1 VAKAKSAAKAALGNR
16 SQNLWVLGFGL
27 LLVAITVTG
36 LRSVDAAHEMRG
48 LYGRMGEVQREQDGL
63 LEGHS
68 RLMLER
74 GALTSMQS
82 VEEVAGSELGM
93 KFPDQVGQV
102 LE

>member
-1 VAKAKSAAKAALGNR
+1 MAKAKSAAKVAILDR
-16 SQNLWVLGFGL
+16 SQKVWALAFGL
-27 LLVAITVTG
+27 LLVAITATG
-36 LRSVDAAHEMRG
+36 LRNVDAAHEMRG
-48 LYGRMGEVQREQDGL
+48 LYGRMGDVQREQDGL

-82 VEEVAGSELGM
+82 VEEVAGELGM
-93 KFPDQVGQV
+93 KFPDEVGQV

>member
-1 VAKAKSAAKAALGNR
+1 MAKAKSTAKFALRDR
-16 SQNLWVLGFGL
+16 SQTLWMLAFGV
-27 LLVAITVTG
+27 LLVAITATG
-36 LRSVDAAHEMRG
+36 LKSVDAAHEMRG
-48 LYGRMGEVQREQDGL
+48 LYGRMGDVQREQDGL

-82 VEEVAGSELGM
+82 VEQVAGSELGM
-93 KFPDQVGQV
+93 TFPDEVGQV